1 MTVRTRFAPSP
12 TGFLHLGGARTAL
25 FNWLEARHRGG
36 EYLVRVED
44 TDLTRSTPE
53 AVAAIFEGVSWL
65 GLQSDAEPVFQTRRF
80 DRYREV
86 AQGLLA
92 AGKAYHCYCSR
103 ETLEQMRA
111 EAEARGEKPRYDG
124 RCRERSGPVPEGVTP
139 VIRFR
144 NPPSGEVVVND
155 RVRGRVVFD
164 NAELDDLIIW
174 RSDDSPTYNF
184 AVVVDDSDMRIT
196 DVVRGDDHLN
206 NTPRQ
211 INLYQAL
218 GCALPSFAHLPMIL
232 GPDGAKLSKR
242 HGAVNV
248 MSWREDG
255 FLAEAMINYLVRL
268 GWSHGDEEIFSREQL
283 VEHFSIDNVNHS
295 ASRFDVDKLRWLNQH
310 YIKTLDPVQLAGE
323 LAWHCQRMGLDTS
336 SGPALADVV
345 IALRERA
352 ATLVEMADKARVW
365 FQPLRE
371 HDPQAVAKHLGAMA
385 GPVLTRLHAVLAALP
400 DWQPTTID
408 GAIRALC
415 EELGLGLG
423 KVAAPLRVAITG
435 TQVSPS
441 IDHTVYLCGQSEA
454 LARIERAL
462 ALVPQ
467 DPD

>member
-36 EYLVRVED
+36 QYLVRVED

-65 GLQSDAEPVFQTRRF
+65 GLESDETPIFQTRRF
-80 DRYREV
+80 ERYREV

-111 EAEARGEKPRYDG
+111 EAEARGDKPRYDG
-124 RCRERSGPVPEGVTP
+124 RCRHRQGPPPAGVTP

-144 NPPSGEVVVND
+144 NPDSGEVVVND

-184 AVVVDDSDMRIT
+184 SVVVDDSDMRIT

-218 GCALPSFAHLPMIL
+218 GLTPPSFAHLPMIL

-248 MSWREDG
+248 MSWRDDG

-268 GWSHGDEEIFSREQL
+268 GWSHGDEEIFSRAQL
-283 VEHFSIDNVNHS
+283 VEHFSIDDVNHS

-310 YIKTLDPVQLAGE
+310 YIKTLDPAQLAGE
-323 LAWHCQRMGLDTS
+323 LAWHCQRIGLDTS
-336 SGPALADVV
+336 QGPSLADVV
-345 IALRERA
+345 VALRERA
-352 ATLVEMADKARVW
+352 ATLLEMAEKARVW
-365 FQPLRE
+365 FEPLNS
-371 HDPQAVAKHLGAMA
+371 HDPQAVAKHLGPQAR
-385 GPVLTRLHAVLAALP
+385 PVLTRLRERLAGMT
-400 DWQPTTID
+400 DWQPARID
-408 GAIRALC
+408 AEIRALC

-423 KVAAPLRVAITG
+423 KVAAPLRVALTG

-454 LARIERAL
+454 VARIERAMTL
-462 ALVPQ
+462 IGSA
-467 DPD
+467 D

>member
-36 EYLVRVED
+36 QYLVRVED

-65 GLQSDAEPVFQTRRF
+65 GLESDEQPIFQTRRF

-103 ETLEQMRA
+103 ELLEQMRA
-111 EAEARGEKPRYDG
+111 EAEARGDKPRYDG
-124 RCRERSGPVPEGVTP
+124 RCRHRQGPPPADVTP

-144 NPPSGEVVVND
+144 NPDAGEVVVND

-184 AVVVDDSDMRIT
+184 SVVVDDADMRIT

-218 GCALPSFAHLPMIL
+218 GLPLPSFAHLPMIL
-232 GPDGAKLSKR
+232 GPDGTKLSKR

-248 MSWREDG
+248 MSYREEG
-255 FLAEAMINYLVRL
+255 FLADAMINYLVRL
-268 GWSHGDEEIFSREQL
+268 GWSHGDTEIFSRIEL

-295 ASRFDVDKLRWLNQH
+295 ASRFDLDKLRWLNQH
-310 YIKTLDPVQLAGE
+310 YIKTIDPAELAPE
-323 LAWHCQRMGLDTS
+323 LAWHLQRAGIDS
-336 SGPALADVV
+336 AGGPALEDVIV
-345 IALRERA
+345 ALRERA
-352 ATLVEMADKARVW
+352 PTLLEMVDKARVW

-371 HDPQAVAKHLGAMA
+371 YDDQAVSKHLGPAA
-385 GPVLTRLHAVLAALP
+385 RPVLQQLLAVLEQLS
-400 DWQPTTID
+400 DWQPASID
-408 GAIRALC
+408 AQIRGVC
-415 EELGLGLG
+415 EGLGLGLG

-441 IDHTVYLCGQSEA
+441 IDHTVYLCGKSEA
-454 LARIERAL
+454 LARIEAAL
-462 ALVPQ
+462 ARIPEAG
-467 DPD
+467 